1 VTHGGLYFF
10 LGLLLF
16 ALTQKVAKKSR
27 LQKNG
32 EKLHA
37 RLVAAE
43 LARRLHFVEQFRGL
57 GQRRLPFSRCEK
69 DSLACNFFNR
79 HFSEAD

>member
-1 VTHGGLYFF
+1 VTHGGYIFF
-10 LGLLLF
+10 LALLLF

-43 LARRLHFVEQFRGL
+43 LAPRLHLVEQFRGL